1 MGEGGGGEGGSGVGA
16 GWGGFGGCLVWTIRS
31 SSGRIVELVPG
42 GASRPLLFH
51 EREVC
56 VCVCER
62 VDVCA

>member
-1 MGEGGGGEGGSGVGA
+1 VGA

-56 VCVCER
+56 VCVCVR